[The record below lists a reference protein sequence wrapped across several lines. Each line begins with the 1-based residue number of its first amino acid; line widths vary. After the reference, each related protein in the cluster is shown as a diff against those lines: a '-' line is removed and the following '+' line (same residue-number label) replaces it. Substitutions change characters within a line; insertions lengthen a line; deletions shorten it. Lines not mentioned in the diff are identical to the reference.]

1 LKNIIH
7 LTTVH
12 TRTDTRIRLKET
24 ASLAGNMKASV
35 ALFVQD
41 GKGFEADESSGV
53 QVVDTGPK
61 PRSRVLRMTLGAW
74 RMLRAVH
81 KARPDVAHFHDPEL
95 IPVGLALKLS
105 GIKVIYDVHEDVPRQ
120 ILTKYYLPAVF
131 RKPAA
136 WFMEAV
142 EWIAGRCFD
151 AIVPAT
157 PKIAMRFPAGKTVVV
172 QNFPILEELVAPEP
186 VPYAQRPAH
195 FAYVG
200 GITRAR
206 GAGEMVEAIGLVSAG
221 EACLRLAG
229 AFSPKGL
236 QAEIKE
242 LPGWHKVD
250 FQGWAD
256 RRQVANLLGRA
267 RAGLVVLHPTKR
279 YPDAYPVK
287 MFEYMAAGLPVI
299 ASDFSLWRQ
308 IVEGAGCGLL
318 ADPKDP
324 AAIAKAMQWILDN
337 PREAEAM
344 GRRGRAAV
352 EEKYNWECEAKK
364 LIALYEGMIEGL
376 RNLGI

>member
-1 LKNIIH
+1 
-7 LTTVH
+7 
-12 TRTDTRIRLKET
+12 
-24 ASLAGNMKASV
+24 
-35 ALFVQD
+35 
-41 GKGFEADESSGV
+41 
-53 QVVDTGPK
+53 
-61 PRSRVLRMTLGAW
+61 
-74 RMLRAVH
+74 
-81 KARPDVAHFHDPEL
+81 
-95 IPVGLALKLS
+95 
-105 GIKVIYDVHEDVPRQ
+105 
-120 ILTKYYLPAVF
+120 
-131 RKPAA
+131 
-136 WFMEAV
+136 
-142 EWIAGRCFD
+142 
-151 AIVPAT
+151 
-157 PKIAMRFPAGKTVVV
+157 
-172 QNFPILEELVAPEP
+172 
-186 VPYAQRPAH
+186 
-195 FAYVG
+195 
-200 GITRAR
+200 
-206 GAGEMVEAIGLVSAG
+206 MVEAIGLVSAG